1 MFKSERLT
9 QTPQKNSGGTEP
21 SRTRRWQPMDRF
33 YLMLVCTGILVLVTA
48 LALNAPK
55 EPRSGQAD
63 ATILLNSGKR

>member
-1 MFKSERLT
+1 
-9 QTPQKNSGGTEP
+9 
-21 SRTRRWQPMDRF
+21 MDRF

-55 EPRSGQAD
+55 EPRSGQLD